1 MSMKT
6 QYINKSRIILF
17 YPKKF
22 LVNAATCNH
31 RGKPALKDENFGIF
45 GENC

>member
-1 MSMKT
+1 MKP
-6 QYINKSRIILF
+6 QDKKKSRIILF

-31 RGKPALKDENFGIF
+31 RGKPVLVDENFGIF